1 MAERVVT
8 ERIGYLQ
15 GDRIVPPV
23 SDGRRATSVASVGP
37 RRERLLRALNFVV
50 AAAALVLL
58 LPLMLLI
65 AVAIKLD
72 SPGPILYRQLR
83 VGLDR
88 RDDDSDRRGG
98 RRTADMG
105 GKPFVMYKF
114 RTMQVDAERDS
125 GPVWASQEDDRT
137 TRVGR
142 FLRHYR
148 LDEIPQLWNVLRGE
162 MAVVG
167 PRPER
172 PKFVDVLRREIDEY
186 PRRQKV
192 PPGITGW
199 AQINRETDQS
209 VEDVREKLQYDLD
222 YVERRSV
229 WFDFQIMLRTPIVM
243 LNRDR
248 MLSERNHHK
257 REGSERG

>member
-1 MAERVVT
+1 MAERVVR
-8 ERIGYLQ
+8 ERVGYLQ
-15 GDRIVPPV
+15 DDGIVPPLSKDRRV
-23 SDGRRATSVASVGP
+23 VRFSSDGP
-37 RRERLLRALNFVV
+37 RRERLLRALNFAV
-50 AAAALVLL
+50 AAAALVVL
-58 LPLMLLI
+58 LPLMLVI

-72 SPGPILYRQLR
+72 SRGPILYRQLR

-114 RTMQVDAERDS
+114 RTMHVDAERDS
-125 GPVWASQEDDRT
+125 GPVWASDEDDRT

-148 LDEIPQLWNVLRGE
+148 LDEIPQLWNVLRGD

-199 AQINRETDQS
+199 AQINRETDHS

-248 MLSERNHHK
+248 VLSGQNHHQQ
-257 REGSERG
+257 EGSERG